1 MKFTILNRFSRLVLL
16 GVLVVVGSGGGLSI
30 KAQPAPEAFLPGP
43 NSRAIT
49 YIIALTD
56 RLRVDIFQENDLG
69 VISRVD
75 SKGRVNLQLVG
86 PVEVVG
92 MTIEEAEVAVEN
104 AYRNQRFL
112 RDPQVTITVEE
123 YAARVVIVQGEVVAP
138 GRIPLP
144 IESGMTVLDAITK
157 AGGFTDLAKGEAV
170 TVTRS
175 LPNGTTD
182 VKTIDIKNILRGRKS
197 ANEGS
202 ASLLLLPDDI
212 VYVPMKFL

>member
-1 MKFTILNRFSRLVLL
+1 MNQLSKPFWAKVLLAVILVLQL
-16 GVLVVVGSGGGLSI
+16 GQIST
-30 KAQPAPEAFLPGP
+30 AQPTPEAFTPGP

-56 RLRVDIFQENDLG
+56 RLRVSVFQEDNLS

-86 PVEVVG
+86 PVQVVG
-92 MTIEEAEVAVEN
+92 MTIEQAEEAVEE

-112 RDPQVTITVEE
+112 RNPQVTIIVEE
-123 YAARVVIVQGEVVAP
+123 YAAREVIVQGEVAQP

-170 TVTRS
+170 TVTRA
-175 LPNGTTD
+175 LPDGTKQVTEVD
-182 VKTIDIKNILRGRKS
+182 VKNVLRGRKS
-197 ANEGS
+197 ADSSGS
-202 ASLLLLPDDI
+202 SMLLLPDDI
-212 VYVPMKFL
+212 VYVPMRFL

>member
-1 MKFTILNRFSRLVLL
+1 MNMTPQRKLFGTKIFFGLL
-16 GVLVVVGSGGGLSI
+16 LVVLTCKVAV
-30 KAQPAPEAFLPGP
+30 AQPSPAAFTPGP

-56 RLRVDIFQENDLG
+56 RLRVSVFQEDDLG

-92 MTIEEAEVAVEN
+92 MTIEQAELAVEN

-112 RDPQVTITVEE
+112 RDPQVTIIVEE
-123 YAARVVIVQGEVVAP
+123 YAAREVIVQGEVVAP

-144 IESGMTVLDAITK
+144 IESGMSVLDAITK
-157 AGGFTDLAKGEAV
+157 AGGFTDTAKGEAV
-170 TVTRS
+170 KVTRTQ
-175 LPNGTTD
+175 PDGTTKSWIID
-182 VKTIDIKNILRGRKS
+182 VQSIFRGRESKS
-197 ANEGS
+197 EDLS
-202 ASLLLLPDDI
+202 SMLLLPDDI
-212 VYVPMKFL
+212 VYVPIRFL

>member
-1 MKFTILNRFSRLVLL
+1 MSMKIQPKLIGAPILWGIL
-16 GVLVVVGSGGGLSI
+16 LVVLSSQI
-30 KAQPAPEAFLPGP
+30 ASAQPSPAAFTPGP

-56 RLRVDIFQENDLG
+56 RLRVSVFQEDDLG

-92 MTIEEAEVAVEN
+92 MTIEQAELAVEN

-112 RDPQVTITVEE
+112 RDPQVTIIVEE
-123 YAARVVIVQGEVVAP
+123 YAAREVIVQGEVVAP

-144 IESGMTVLDAITK
+144 IESGMSVLDAITK
-157 AGGFTDLAKGEAV
+157 AGGFTDTAKGEAV
-170 TVTRS
+170 TITRTLKDGTKEVT
-175 LPNGTTD
+175 TVD
-182 VKTIDIKNILRGRKS
+182 VKNALRGRESTSKVS
-197 ANEGS
+197 S
-202 ASLLLLPDDI
+202 TMLLLPDDI
-212 VYVPMKFL
+212 VYVPIRFL

>member
-1 MKFTILNRFSRLVLL
+1 MLTCKVA
-16 GVLVVVGSGGGLSI
+16 V
-30 KAQPAPEAFLPGP
+30 AQPSPAAFTPGP

-56 RLRVDIFQENDLG
+56 RLRVSVFQEDDLG

-92 MTIEEAEVAVEN
+92 MTIEQAELAVEN

-112 RDPQVTITVEE
+112 RDPQVTIIVEE
-123 YAARVVIVQGEVVAP
+123 YAAREVIVQGEVVAP

-144 IESGMTVLDAITK
+144 IESGMSVLDAITK
-157 AGGFTDLAKGEAV
+157 AGGFTDTAKGEAV
-170 TVTRS
+170 KVTRTQ
-175 LPNGTTD
+175 PDGTTKSWIID
-182 VKTIDIKNILRGRKS
+182 VQSIFRGRESKS
-197 ANEGS
+197 EDLS
-202 ASLLLLPDDI
+202 SMLLLPDDI
-212 VYVPMKFL
+212 VYVPIRFL